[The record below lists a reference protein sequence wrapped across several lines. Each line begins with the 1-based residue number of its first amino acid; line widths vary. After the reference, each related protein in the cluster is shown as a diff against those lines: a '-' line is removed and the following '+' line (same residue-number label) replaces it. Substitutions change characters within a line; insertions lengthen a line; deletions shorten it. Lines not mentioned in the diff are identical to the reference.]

1 VGIHAYDYG
10 EDWLVTA
17 DRQGLFVFGGGPLT
31 KVSEEIQPVWKLIK
45 NRQATV
51 VRNDITNRRITVQCC
66 IPTPNEYMPEFPVNA
81 NPTTPNVI
89 LMLNYRECDSIYEL
103 ANMKPLHQTYMGTL
117 KVFDLNRKW
126 SYWNIQS
133 PYADFCERPS
143 GGEEILICGGGT
155 LMCGSGSIFKLS
167 DTQYSDNG
175 TAINSYY
182 TTFGFPGVEGQQAM
196 QLGNHELELVY
207 GTMTVDGNGVLLIR
221 EYPNQIDNANA
232 QQILPI
238 TIASVPP
245 LGDYELPLNDVAD
258 RFFMRVGTDQVGS
271 WFELSKMVMTI
282 KPSPW
287 APIKGTGF

>member
-1 VGIHAYDYG
+1 
-10 EDWLVTA
+10 
-17 DRQGLFVFGGGPLT
+17 
-31 KVSEEIQPVWKLIK
+31 
-45 NRQATV
+45 
-51 VRNDITNRRITVQCC
+51 
-66 IPTPNEYMPEFPVNA
+66 
-81 NPTTPNVI
+81 
-89 LMLNYRECDSIYEL
+89 
-103 ANMKPLHQTYMGTL
+103 
-117 KVFDLNRKW
+117 
-126 SYWNIQS
+126 
-133 PYADFCERPS
+133 
-143 GGEEILICGGGT
+143 
-155 LMCGSGSIFKLS
+155 MCGSGSIFKLS